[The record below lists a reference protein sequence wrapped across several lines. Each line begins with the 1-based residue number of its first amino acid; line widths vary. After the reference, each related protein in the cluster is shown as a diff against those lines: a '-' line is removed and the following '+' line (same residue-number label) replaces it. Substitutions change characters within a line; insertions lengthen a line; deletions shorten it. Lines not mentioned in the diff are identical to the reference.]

1 MNFIPYS
8 IASCSP
14 LSLETCIGTRF
25 ILLQHI
31 SWDSWKSD
39 QILLLAADLKGISI
53 LKKTTTTDLSSVIH
67 VTLVAQDHLLH
78 VRAGM
83 LLDVPDP
90 VLDVV
95 ETLLVGNIVDKHDA
109 HGPAVVSSCDR
120 PEPLL
125 TRRVPDLKF
134 DLLSVQLNCADLE
147 VNA

>member
-1 MNFIPYS
+1 
-8 IASCSP
+8 
-14 LSLETCIGTRF
+14 
-25 ILLQHI
+25 
-31 SWDSWKSD
+31 
-39 QILLLAADLKGISI
+39 
-53 LKKTTTTDLSSVIH
+53 
-67 VTLVAQDHLLH
+67 
-78 VRAGM
+78 M

-95 ETLLVGNIVDKHDA
+95 ETLLVGDVVHKHDA
-109 HGPAVVSSCDR
+109 HGAAVVGRRDR

>member
-1 MNFIPYS
+1 MLPIYK
-8 IASCSP
+8 
-14 LSLETCIGTRF
+14 E
-25 ILLQHI
+25 LQFQRRQ
-31 SWDSWKSD
+31 STS
-39 QILLLAADLKGISI
+39 
-53 LKKTTTTDLSSVIH
+53 TTDLSSVIH

-78 VRAGM
+78 VRAGV

-95 ETLLVGNIVDKHDA
+95 ETLLVGDVVHQHDA
-109 HGPAVVSSCDR
+109 HGAAVVGRRDR